1 MRVDFRAVVAASWP
15 RTKEG
20 MNREVPLLR
29 PIIIL
34 LLIGPW
40 PALFLKAA
48 YFVSVTP
55 QSPSLPRAYYLLPL
69 PVPA

>member
-15 RTKEG
+15 RKGGNEKC
-20 MNREVPLLR
+20 PLL
-29 PIIIL
+29 IL